1 MTMPN
6 TLASHALPALVLFD
20 IAGTTVEDDGF
31 VVRAFVD
38 AALSE
43 SIVADVEWIRA
54 RMGLDK
60 REVFR
65 DLLGLHQRACN
76 DAIIAKMLARFE
88 ASVDAS
94 CAHARPR
101 DGALELVAALVA
113 AGVRVGF
120 TTGFPRSTAKR
131 VLTAAALDHA
141 AKLGESMRLLVASD
155 EVARGRPA
163 PDMILEAM
171 RRAQVSDP
179 AQVAVAGDTPSDI
192 AAGLA
197 ARAAIVAA
205 FAGGSHSRAELDGRG
220 AHLLVDGPR
229 GLTEAWRLA

>member
-1 MTMPN
+1 MIIRDPRS
-6 TLASHALPALVLFD
+6 AHRLPALVLFD

-31 VVRAFVD
+31 VLRAFL
-38 AALSE
+38 AAANAE
-43 SIVADVEWIRA
+43 SIAVDPEWIRA

-65 DLLGLHQRACN
+65 ELLELRRLPC
-76 DAIIAKMLARFE
+76 DPDRIAALLARFE
-88 ASVDAS
+88 SSIDES

-101 DGALELVAALVA
+101 DGAAELVAALVA
-113 AGVRVGF
+113 AEVRVGF
-120 TTGFPRSTAKR
+120 TTGFPRRIAMR
-131 VLTAAALDHA
+131 VLAAASLDRA
-141 AKLGESMRLLVASD
+141 AGLGESMELLVASD
-155 EVARGRPA
+155 EVAHGRPA

-171 RRAQVSDP
+171 RRSGVSDP

-197 ARAAIVAA
+197 AGVATVAA
-205 FAGGSHSRAELDGRG
+205 FAGGSHERAELEGLG

-229 GLTEAWRLA
+229 GLAAAWGRA